1 MNIHHTGI
9 FVSDLEE
16 TKIFFEKYFGLI
28 AGEKYHNPAKKFSSY
43 MLSSA
48 SGTSKIEIMTRPDVT
63 ERLDKN
69 IHTGIHHISF
79 AINSDIAV
87 DTLAAKL
94 AADGYEILDG
104 PRKTGDGFYEC
115 CIRGFEGILIEICSE

>member
-9 FVSDLEE
+9 FVSDLEG
-16 TKIFFEKYFGLI
+16 TKIFFEKYFSLI
-28 AGEKYHNPAKKFSSY
+28 AGEKYHNPAKRFSSY
-43 MLSSA
+43 MLSSD

-79 AINSDIAV
+79 VVVSDIAV

-94 AADGYEILDG
+94 AADG
-104 PRKTGDGFYEC
+104 
-115 CIRGFEGILIEICSE
+115 